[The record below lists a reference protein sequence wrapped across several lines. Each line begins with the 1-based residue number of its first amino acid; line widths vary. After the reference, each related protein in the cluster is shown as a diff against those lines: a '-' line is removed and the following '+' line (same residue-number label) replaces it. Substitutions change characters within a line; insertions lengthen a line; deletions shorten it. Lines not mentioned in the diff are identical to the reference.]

1 MEKSSADKKNEPHA
15 FSIYNV
21 GGNELW
27 KYKTL
32 LTYETNGDW
41 IPATSDPLW
50 GKGIT
55 VWKKLEDGSFDRPT
69 LETFTAEL
77 NRQVALAVD
86 DPEITGF
93 KAKRNARGDG
103 DAGVSTLQLMRQS
116 RNKIEKFLK
125 SQPVDDHKDC
135 ITAFEK
141 YFEENVPRDMA
152 DFSGLPHKPVFG
164 RLPPFQTSSAAEK
177 EGLSEDAIV
186 MPGEDRPGGI
196 QRVVGPHHSQSSVDK
211 VLRERRKMRVD
222 GGRDPTAEEDRIKGK
237 QFYDDGQMYTVLDV
251 LWMSEDTDGNAVKD
265 MVGWYYESNC
275 GVEEAEMYI
284 KEGEG
289 KSLPDGESDN
299 SVLVFSLVPE
309 IEGWIARSTAFT
321 PEQIDQQTN
330 DAQEA
335 DLGSLRVA
343 DLKRKFVALGLE
355 QSILGR
361 SSTGNI
367 LKEHWL
373 EAVRA
378 ELARRKEANTM
389 LVIDESWSLVDL
401 KAKAV
406 ELGLAQ
412 ADLALAS
419 GQHAGHK
426 RPWIVLLIRKL
437 AEAPVNAHQSS
448 T

>member
-1 MEKSSADKKNEPHA
+1 MLSVLAECAHRLDCTHSACRSFVCYLHLQHNTTGTLPFTRTLAKFMDDTIGGFGFLEKSSADKKNEPHA

-186 MPGEDRPGGI
+186 MPGEDRPGA
-196 QRVVGPHHSQSSVDK
+196 
-211 VLRERRKMRVD
+211 
-222 GGRDPTAEEDRIKGK
+222 GGHP
-237 QFYDDGQMYTVLDV
+237 
-251 LWMSEDTDGNAVKD
+251 
-265 MVGWYYESNC
+265 
-275 GVEEAEMYI
+275 
-284 KEGEG
+284 
-289 KSLPDGESDN
+289 
-299 SVLVFSLVPE
+299 
-309 IEGWIARSTAFT
+309 ARC
-321 PEQIDQQTN
+321 
-330 DAQEA
+330 
-335 DLGSLRVA
+335 
-343 DLKRKFVALGLE
+343 
-355 QSILGR
+355 
-361 SSTGNI
+361 
-367 LKEHWL
+367 
-373 EAVRA
+373 
-378 ELARRKEANTM
+378 
-389 LVIDESWSLVDL
+389 
-401 KAKAV
+401 
-406 ELGLAQ
+406 
-412 ADLALAS
+412 
-419 GQHAGHK
+419 
-426 RPWIVLLIRKL
+426 RPS
-437 AEAPVNAHQSS
+437 P
-448 T
+448 